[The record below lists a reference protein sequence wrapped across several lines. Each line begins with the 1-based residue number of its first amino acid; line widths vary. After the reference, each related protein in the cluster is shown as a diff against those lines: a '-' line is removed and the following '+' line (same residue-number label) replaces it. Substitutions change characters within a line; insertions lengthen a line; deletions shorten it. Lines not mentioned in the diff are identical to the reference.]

1 MNLLSTIACIV
12 LVAIL
17 SAGAVAVVSA
27 VAWMRMVENF
37 DRKVDRE
44 VNRRLRN
51 TKVVYKF
58 NVRTD
63 FVDDTPEKYAQM
75 QEM

>member
-51 TKVVYKF
+51 TNVVYKF

>member
-1 MNLLSTIACIV
+1 MNILALIAGIM

-27 VAWMRMVENF
+27 VAWMKMVENF

-51 TKVVYKF
+51 AKVVYHF
-58 NVRTD
+58 NVRTE
-63 FVDDTPEKYAQM
+63 FVDDTPKKDAQM
-75 QEM
+75 YEM

>member
-1 MNLLSTIACIV
+1 MSLFSKHN
-12 LVAIL
+12 
-17 SAGAVAVVSA
+17 G
-27 VAWMRMVENF
+27 RMVENF

>member
-1 MNLLSTIACIV
+1 MNILGLIAGII

-27 VAWMRMVENF
+27 VAWMKMVENF

-51 TKVVYKF
+51 AKVVYHF
-58 NVRTD
+58 NVRTE
-63 FVDDTPEKYAQM
+63 FVDDTPKKDAQM
-75 QEM
+75 YEM

>member
-1 MNLLSTIACIV
+1 MGCCET
-12 LVAIL
+12 
-17 SAGAVAVVSA
+17 VSLFSKHNG
-27 VAWMRMVENF
+27 RMVENF

-75 QEM
+75 QEV